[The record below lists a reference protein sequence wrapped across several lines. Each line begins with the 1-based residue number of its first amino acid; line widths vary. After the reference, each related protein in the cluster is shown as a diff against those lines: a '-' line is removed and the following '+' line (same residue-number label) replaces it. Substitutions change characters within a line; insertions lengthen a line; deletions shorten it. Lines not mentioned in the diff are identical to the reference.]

1 MYNISIYGNK
11 VDLYIICI
19 IIYNKQGVF
28 YVYVNNILNTVFFSS
43 SFPPLPCRMRKQK
56 R

>member
-1 MYNISIYGNK
+1 MYNISIYSNK
-11 VDLYIICI
+11 VDLCI
-19 IIYNKQGVF
+19 IYIVIYNKQGVF

-43 SFPPLPCRMRKQK
+43 LFPPLPCRMRKQK